1 MDIRLLNIA
10 SNGSEYF
17 WFEKE
22 GSVALILEGDWNL
35 GNELM
40 VLVEMSTGGG
50 LAFCDS
56 IFLE

>member
-22 GSVALILEGDWNL
+22 GSVALILEGDWNF
-35 GNELM
+35 GKELI
-40 VLVEMSTGGG
+40 VLAETSTGGG
-50 LAFCDS
+50 LAFCASD
-56 IFLE
+56 F